1 MPPRPWPPTSIG
13 SSLSIGT
20 LNLEERKQLLGTSP
34 RLLSISISHHSGA
47 GGAEDRRRR
56 PGGKIHIC
64 ISKEYNSVEGLEV
77 HLLLNGFLIA
87 LGRRAVAAQSGNG
100 GNRKRNLFAAAAA
113 DDRVRP
119 ALVAAVFVFTLN
131 ISGLA

>member
-1 MPPRPWPPTSIG
+1 M
-13 SSLSIGT
+13 
-20 LNLEERKQLLGTSP
+20 
-34 RLLSISISHHSGA
+34 H
-47 GGAEDRRRR
+47 
-56 PGGKIHIC
+56 
-64 ISKEYNSVEGLEV
+64 
-77 HLLLNGFLIA
+77 LLNGFLIA

>member
-1 MPPRPWPPTSIG
+1 M
-13 SSLSIGT
+13 
-20 LNLEERKQLLGTSP
+20 
-34 RLLSISISHHSGA
+34 
-47 GGAEDRRRR
+47 
-56 PGGKIHIC
+56 
-64 ISKEYNSVEGLEV
+64 